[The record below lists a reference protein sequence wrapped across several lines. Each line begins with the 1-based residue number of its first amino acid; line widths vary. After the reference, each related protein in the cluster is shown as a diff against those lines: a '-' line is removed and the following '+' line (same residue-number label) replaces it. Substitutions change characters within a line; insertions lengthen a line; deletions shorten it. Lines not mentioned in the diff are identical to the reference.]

1 MHMCECFA
9 PHAIA
14 RCKRCHAGTST
25 GETRD
30 KAVAGIVVLPGDF
43 SHGIRPVFRNLERHS

>member
-1 MHMCECFA
+1 MHMCDCFA